1 MQTKQIKDKEFDLF
15 ISASQIQER
24 ILTVASK
31 INEDYAD
38 TQPLF
43 ICVLNGAF
51 MFASDLIKKMDF
63 FPEISFVKVSSYSG
77 LHTTG
82 AVKNLIGLNE
92 DIKGRDIILIE
103 DIIDSGLTMKYLFE
117 ELNDRHAKSIR
128 LATLLFKPD
137 AFKGN
142 YPVDYIGFEI
152 PNEFVVGYGMDYD
165 GFGRNLPDIY
175 HLKS

>member
-92 DIKGRDIILIE
+92 DINGRDIILIE
-103 DIIDSGLTMKYLFE
+103 DIIDSGLTMKYLLE

-128 LATLLFKPD
+128 MATLLFKPD

-142 YPVDYIGFEI
+142 YPVDYIGFKI

>member
-1 MQTKQIKDKEFDLF
+1 MQTKHIKDKEFDLF

-24 ILTVASK
+24 IMTVASK
-31 INEDYAD
+31 INEDYAA

-92 DIKGRDIILIE
+92 DINGRDIILIE
-103 DIIDSGLTMKYLFE
+103 DIIDSGLTMKYLLD
-117 ELNDRHAKSIR
+117 ELKERDAKSIR
-128 LATLLFKPD
+128 MATLLFKPD

>member
-1 MQTKQIKDKEFDLF
+1 MQGKHIKDKDFDLY
-15 ISASQIQER
+15 ISGSQIQER
-24 ILTVASK
+24 ILTIAAK
-31 INEDYAD
+31 INEDYKD

-51 MFASDLIKKMDF
+51 MFASDLIKQLDF

-82 AVKNLIGLNE
+82 VVKSLIGLNE
-92 DIKGRDIILIE
+92 DIRDREILLIE
-103 DIIDSGLTMKYLFE
+103 DIIDSGLTMKYLLA
-117 ELNDRHAKSIR
+117 ELNELNPKSIK
-128 LATLLFKPD
+128 LATLLFKPE
-137 AFKGN
+137 AFKGS
-142 YPVDYIGFEI
+142 YGIDYIGFEI